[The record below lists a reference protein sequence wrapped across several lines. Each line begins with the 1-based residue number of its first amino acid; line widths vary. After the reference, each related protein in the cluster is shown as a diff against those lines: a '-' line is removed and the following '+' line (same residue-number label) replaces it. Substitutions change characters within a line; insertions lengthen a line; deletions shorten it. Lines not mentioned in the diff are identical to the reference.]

1 MNKNIILLGA
11 PGAGKGTQAQ
21 RIVEV
26 YKIPHISTGDM
37 FREEIK
43 GNTELGN
50 LANSFI
56 SKGNLVPDDVTI
68 AIVKARLSKDD
79 CANGY
84 LLDGFPRIIAQ
95 AEALEVL
102 THEIGRELN
111 LVINI
116 EVNEEILVDRISGR
130 RVCKKCGASY
140 HVRNIPPRVE
150 GICDCCGA
158 ELIQRSDDNVEALN
172 VRLTHYNNQTKPLIS
187 FYEKR
192 NLLKGVDGGIGADN
206 TFKEVKVL
214 IEGK

>member
-21 RIVEV
+21 RIVEI

-43 GNTELGN
+43 AGTELGL

-68 AIVKARLSKDD
+68 AIVKSRLSKSD
-79 CANGY
+79 CSDGY
-84 LLDGFPRIIAQ
+84 LLDGFPRTIPQ
-95 AEALEVL
+95 AIALEEL
-102 THEIGRELN
+102 TREIKREVN

-116 EVNEEILVDRISGR
+116 EVETEILIDRISGR
-130 RVCKKCGASY
+130 RVCSKCGASY
-140 HVRNIPPRVE
+140 HVRNIPSKVE
-150 GICDCCGA
+150 DVCDVCGSK
-158 ELIQRSDDNVEALN
+158 LITRNDDNVDAFK
-172 VRLTHYNNQTKPLIS
+172 VRLEHYNKQTKPLVE
-187 FYEKR
+187 FYR
-192 NLLKGVDGGIGADN
+192 TRHLLETVDGGVGADN
-206 TFKEVKVL
+206 TFKDVKTL